1 MATSQPWWAT
11 ARGTSTVTRVPGA
24 TLRTGALTARC
35 GHWPSAGTLLSL
47 HHRSASTVTTARS
60 ERTVT
65 LEVGCWQPVST
76 TSATVALAA
85 AARRRAVMVAPEARW
100 DGGSDASEGY
110 RVRCH
115 RGPARVAGV
124 AGTRAGSVDARGRDR
139 WVCRECRVV
148 ASDTVHRQLAE
159 AGGEAADEG
168 DGQRADGVEEPG
180 SSGAG
185 DRGGHQDRRQQRLG
199 RVVGE
204 PGPAPGAGEA
214 AGGSSGRQQR
224 DPGVARTLRPEQ
236 EGEEE
241 GEEPG
246 KCPQGRCRPQ
256 RGDHRGA
263 HDALL
268 RQLRGLGRR
277 SSPGGSGAQ
286 PTGRPVG
293 GANAVSYTHLT

>member
-47 HHRSASTVTTARS
+47 HHRSASTVTAARS

-85 AARRRAVMVAPEARW
+85 AARRRAVMVAPEAQW

-124 AGTRAGSVDARGRDR
+124 AGTRAGSVDPR
-139 WVCRECRVV
+139 
-148 ASDTVHRQLAE
+148 
-159 AGGEAADEG
+159 
-168 DGQRADGVEEPG
+168 
-180 SSGAG
+180 
-185 DRGGHQDRRQQRLG
+185 
-199 RVVGE
+199 
-204 PGPAPGAGEA
+204 
-214 AGGSSGRQQR
+214 
-224 DPGVARTLRPEQ
+224 
-236 EGEEE
+236 
-241 GEEPG
+241 
-246 KCPQGRCRPQ
+246 
-256 RGDHRGA
+256 
-263 HDALL
+263 
-268 RQLRGLGRR
+268 
-277 SSPGGSGAQ
+277 
-286 PTGRPVG
+286 
-293 GANAVSYTHLT
+293 AVSYTHLRAHETRH